1 MSPGPDRLF
10 IGLHRNPALAKVL
23 MKPVTQRQMAQ
34 ELGLSPSSVSRA
46 LAGDPRIS
54 DETRTRVQEAASRR
68 GYRPNRL
75 ATSFRKGSTHTIG
88 LIVLDI
94 SYPLYSGLARAVEDC
109 AYEQGYNIIL
119 CDSDGTPEKE
129 ALYLEV
135 LQSKQVDGI
144 LMTPISEEIGARQSL
159 LETGRPYVLVDAY
172 GTPDGVSTVTFDH
185 AKGLCMAT
193 RHLIECGHARIALV
207 TGSHT
212 TPQFRAM
219 LAGYKQALTEA
230 GLRYDPALA
239 YQVTLR
245 QQLQMEGGCLAIE
258 QLLGLPNPP
267 TAAIFSSDTN
277 AVAAMR
283 MVTQR
288 KLRVP
293 EDFAIIG
300 YDDTPMGA
308 AVTPALTTV
317 AQDVYEL
324 GGIGTRILLH
334 EIRAG
339 AGCTHQ
345 RVVLE
350 PRLIVRQSTWR
361 S

>member
-1 MSPGPDRLF
+1 MRG
-10 IGLHRNPALAKVL
+10 
-23 MKPVTQRQMAQ
+23 VTQKQLAEQ
-34 ELGLSPSSVSRA
+34 LDLSPSSVSRA

-54 DETRTRVQEAASRR
+54 DETRDRVKEAAARR

-88 LIVLDI
+88 LILIDI

-144 LMTPISEEIGARQSL
+144 LMTPLSEEIGARQSL
-159 LETGRPYVLVDAY
+159 LDTGRPYVLVDAY
-172 GTPDGVSTVTFDH
+172 GTPDGVSAVTFDH
-185 AKGLCMAT
+185 SKGLSLAT
-193 RHLIECGHARIALV
+193 RHLIDCGHTRIALV

-230 GLRYDPALA
+230 GLRYDPGLA
-239 YQVTLR
+239 SQVTMR
-245 QQLQMEGGCLAIE
+245 QQLQMQGGTLAIG

-267 TAAIFSSDTN
+267 TAAIFCSDYN
-277 AVAAMR
+277 AVAALR
-283 MVTQR
+283 VITQR
-288 KLRVP
+288 GLRVP
-293 EDFAIIG
+293 DDFALIG
-300 YDDTPMGA
+300 YDDTPLGA

-324 GGIGTRILLH
+324 GGISTRILLH

-339 AGCTHQ
+339 AGCHHQ
-345 RVVLE
+345 RVILE
-350 PRLIVRQSTWR
+350 PRLIVRQSTSR

>member
-1 MSPGPDRLF
+1 MRG
-10 IGLHRNPALAKVL
+10 
-23 MKPVTQRQMAQ
+23 VTQKQLAER
-34 ELGLSPSSVSRA
+34 LNLSPSTVSRA
-46 LAGDPRIS
+46 LAGDTRIS
-54 DETRTRVQEAASRR
+54 DDTRDRVKEAAARR

-88 LIVLDI
+88 LILIDI

-144 LMTPISEEIGARQSL
+144 LMTPLSEEIGARQSL
-159 LETGRPYVLVDAY
+159 LDTGLPYVLLDAH

-185 AKGLCMAT
+185 GKGLSLAT
-193 RHLIECGHARIALV
+193 RHLIDCGHTRIALV

-219 LAGYKQALTEA
+219 LGSYKQALGDA

-239 YQVTLR
+239 YQVTMR
-245 QQLQMEGGCLAIE
+245 QQLQMQGGTVAIV
-258 QLLGLPNPP
+258 QLLALPNPP
-267 TAAIFSSDTN
+267 TAAIFSSDYN
-277 AVAAMR
+277 AVAALR
-283 MVTQR
+283 VITQR
-288 KLRVP
+288 GLRVP
-293 EDFAIIG
+293 DDFAIIG

-324 GGIGTRILLH
+324 GGISTRILLH
-334 EIRAG
+334 EIRTG
-339 AGCTHQ
+339 PGCHHQ
-345 RVVLE
+345 RVILE
-350 PRLIVRQSTWR
+350 PRLIVRQSTSR

>member
-1 MSPGPDRLF
+1 MRG
-10 IGLHRNPALAKVL
+10 
-23 MKPVTQRQMAQ
+23 VTQKQLAEQ
-34 ELGLSPSSVSRA
+34 LDLSPSTVSRA

-54 DETRTRVQEAASRR
+54 GETMQRVKEAAARSA
-68 GYRPNRL
+68 YRPNRL

-88 LIVLDI
+88 LILIDI

-109 AYEQGYNIIL
+109 AYDQGYNIIL

-144 LMTPISEEIGARQSL
+144 LMTPLSEETGAYRSL
-159 LETGRPYVLVDAY
+159 LDPGRPCVLVDAY
-172 GTPDGVSTVTFDH
+172 GTPEGGSTVTFDH
-185 AKGLCMAT
+185 GKGLSLAT
-193 RHLIECGHARIALV
+193 RHLIDCGHTRIALV
-207 TGSHT
+207 TGSHA

-219 LAGYKQALTEA
+219 LAAYRQALAEA
-230 GLRYDPALA
+230 GLRYDPSLA
-239 YQVTLR
+239 YQVTMR
-245 QQLQMEGGCLAIE
+245 QQLQMEGGTLAINH
-258 QLLGLPNPP
+258 LLGLPNPP
-267 TAAIFSSDTN
+267 TAAIFSSDYN
-277 AVAAMR
+277 AVAALR
-283 MVTQR
+283 IITQR
-288 KLRVP
+288 GLRVP
-293 EDFAIIG
+293 DDFALIG

-324 GGIGTRILLH
+324 GGISTRILLH

-339 AGCTHQ
+339 PGCPHQ
-345 RVVLE
+345 KVILE
-350 PRLIVRQSTWR
+350 PRVIVRQSTAR